1 MTSVSAFHASY
12 RFVFESTVVDL
23 QCTGPYAVSNTSAG
37 DAGLFQFEDYMGGT
51 LLQGVSVL
59 WFDPS
64 GFDYGAQ

>member
-1 MTSVSAFHASY
+1 M
-12 RFVFESTVVDL
+12 VDL

-37 DAGLFQFEDYMGGT
+37 DAGLFHFEDYMGGT